1 MRISRANIPKVKTSV
16 QIKEKMKLKNKILNP
31 GDSNFK
37 ILLTMIMGVQK
48 TVQSTPNLDID
59 SKKDLSFY
67 IKSMKYSLGE
77 AFINSDEVNNYLN

>member
-1 MRISRANIPKVKTSV
+1 METK
-16 QIKEKMKLKNKILNP
+16 KLKNKILNP

-48 TVQSTPNLDID
+48 TVQSTPNIEID
-59 SKKDLSFY
+59 SKKDLSGY

-77 AFINSDEVNNYLN
+77 AFVNLEEVK